1 MKQFFVF
8 IILLYAFTGL
18 LGQSATVAS
27 GGTAS
32 GSTGTVSYTVGQAF
46 YKAHDSSKGSSS
58 EGVQQPFE
66 IYVVS
71 VVEHLP
77 ISIDVLTYPNPTFD
91 WLTLKV
97 KSEENSS
104 MSKTLWYAL
113 YDETGRLVQHN
124 PVSPLETKINMGAYA
139 SGVYFLHLEDRSK
152 DSKRL
157 IKNFKIIKN

>member
-1 MKQFFVF
+1 MNQLFIF
-8 IILLYAFTGL
+8 IILLCAFTGL

-27 GGTAS
+27 GGVAS

-46 YKAHDSSKGSSS
+46 YKEHNSTKGSSL

-66 IYVVS
+66 IYVIS

-77 ISIDVLTYPNPTFD
+77 ISINVLTYPNPTFGL
-91 WLTLKV
+91 LTLKV

-104 MSKTLWYAL
+104 MLKTLWYAL
-113 YDETGRLVQHN
+113 YDEIGRLMQHN
-124 PVSPLETKINMGAYA
+124 PVSPLETKIDMSAYV